1 MLKRRFEILLPLTHN
16 DGRAVDDEKH
26 QQTREELIVRFG
38 ATSLSSGIT
47 HGVWTHEGTRYED
60 MSRLLIVDVDDRK
73 KNERFF
79 ERWKLQLRARFE
91 QIEIYIISF
100 AIKVH

>member
-1 MLKRRFEILLPLTHN
+1 M
-16 DGRAVDDEKH
+16 
-26 QQTREELIVRFG
+26 
-38 ATSLSSGIT
+38 
-47 HGVWTHEGTRYED
+47 HGVWTHEGKRYED
-60 MSRLLIVDVDDRK
+60 ESRRLIADADDIK

-79 ERWKLQLRARFE
+79 ERWKLQLRERFE